1 MPRWLR
7 IFVMSWPLLMP
18 GWGVAQA
25 FSPGREAYR
34 LESATSPSRDPSS
47 SNSTWPSSAFP
58 VEEHGRVRQAAY
70 EPPSPSDK
78 DSTHQGLRS
87 GSVAPVAQ
95 PIAPTPTVPMAPAG
109 SHAPLKLSPP
119 GHAQTGRAIQPSN
132 RFGALV
138 TIGSSLAIVVGL
150 FFVFAWILRRT
161 MPATAAPLPN
171 EVVQV
176 LGRTIVGHRQQLQ
189 LLRLGNR
196 LLLISV
202 TAGGA
207 ETLAEITDPDEVTH
221 LAGLCL
227 QTRSGSTTAAFREV
241 LEQLAGDRTHGR

>member
-1 MPRWLR
+1 
-7 IFVMSWPLLMP
+7 MSWPLLTP
-18 GWGVAQA
+18 GWLAAQA

-34 LESATSPSRDPSS
+34 PEAATSPLHDPSWS
-47 SNSTWPSSAFP
+47 DSTRPSSAFP
-58 VEEHGRVRQAAY
+58 VAEHGRVRQTAH
-70 EPPSPSDK
+70 ETPSSPDK
-78 DSTHQGLRS
+78 VSKHQELLS
-87 GSVAPVAQ
+87 GSVAPAAQ
-95 PIAPTPTVPMAPAG
+95 PVMPAPTVPMTPAG

-132 RFGALV
+132 RFGSLV

-150 FFVFAWILRRT
+150 FFVFAWIIRRT

-202 TAGGA
+202 TPGGA

-227 QTRSGSTTAAFREV
+227 QTRSGSTTAAFRQV
-241 LEQLAGDRTHGR
+241 LEQLAGERTHGR